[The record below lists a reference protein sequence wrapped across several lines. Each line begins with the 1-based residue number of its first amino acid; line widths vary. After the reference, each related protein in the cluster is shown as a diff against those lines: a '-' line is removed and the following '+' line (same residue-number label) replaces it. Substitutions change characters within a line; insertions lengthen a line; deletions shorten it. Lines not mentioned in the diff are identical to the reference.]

1 MMPLHNRPKSMSAL
15 ILSVILAVSPVRAET
30 VVPATFAADVD
41 AMVTRLVGE
50 IELFRFSDA
59 QLAII
64 KSLAYQEG
72 VDVICPDFDTDA
84 RQRIAFLAEIVP
96 MRDEEFRTASTQS
109 LVLRSEVMFA
119 FGTHFGATIAVG
131 RADTLAFCADA
142 ESNRNDPNLVARIWL
157 AKP

>member
-1 MMPLHNRPKSMSAL
+1 MPLQDHPRRATAV
-15 ILSVILAVSPVRAET
+15 ILSMILASLPVRAET
-30 VVPATFAADVD
+30 VLTASFAVDVD
-41 AMVTRLVGE
+41 AMITQLVGE

-72 VDVICPDFDTDA
+72 ADVICPGFDTDQH
-84 RQRIAFLAEIVP
+84 RRIDILAEIVP
-96 MRDEEFRTASTQS
+96 MRDEQFRTASTEN

-131 RADTLAFCADA
+131 MANTVTFCTVA
-142 ESNRNDPNLVARIWL
+142 ESKRNDPNLLARIWL
-157 AKP
+157 P